1 MKTQF
6 LLLGFIFTLISTIFY
21 SCTKDIG
28 INPLLAYSNKALLD
42 SAKNESAFVYYKNL
56 PSTVYSGSFG
66 AHGPFKLKFNK
77 IANAALTD
85 NGKLPVG
92 QQFPN
97 GSFIVKEIQLND
109 IYAVIYKKD
118 GSWLWAEFKSDGS
131 IIHSVN
137 KDATTTC
144 VNCHSQSGQRDFV
157 MSFNF
162 Y

>member
-1 MKTQF
+1 MKKQF
-6 LLLGFIFTLISTIFY
+6 LLSGFVVIFISCIFY

-28 INPLLAYSNKALLD
+28 INPLLAYSDKALLD
-42 SAKNESAFVYYKNL
+42 SAKNESAFVYYKND
-56 PSTVYSGSFG
+56 PSIIYSGSFG

-77 IANAALTD
+77 IANAALID

-97 GSFIVKEIQLND
+97 GSFIVKEIQLNNL
-109 IYAVIYKKD
+109 YAVMYKKE
-118 GSWLWAEFKSDGS
+118 GSWLWAEFTDDGS

-137 KDATTTC
+137 KDANAAC
-144 VNCHSQSGQRDFV
+144 INCHSQSGQRDLV
-157 MSFNF
+157 VSFNF